1 MARID
6 LARSKNL
13 EVHLATPVVVCG
25 YSESGAL
32 FNEYTYTLTVNA
44 NGCLIK
50 LRTPVGNEQLLL
62 LTNVKTEEKIIG
74 RVAIRVTSENGS
86 SHVKVSFV
94 SPSPQFWR
102 LTLSPENS
110 NPASREEE

>member
-6 LARSKNL
+6 PGRSKDSG
-13 EVHLATPVVVCG
+13 VHLATPVVVSG
-25 YSESGAL
+25 YSESGAP
-32 FNEYTYTLTVNA
+32 FNEYTYTVIVSG

-62 LTNVKTEEKIIG
+62 LTNVKTEENIIG
-74 RVAIRVTSENGS
+74 RVAIRVTGENGS

-102 LTLSPENS
+102 LTFPPENS
-110 NPASREEE
+110 NPTSREEE